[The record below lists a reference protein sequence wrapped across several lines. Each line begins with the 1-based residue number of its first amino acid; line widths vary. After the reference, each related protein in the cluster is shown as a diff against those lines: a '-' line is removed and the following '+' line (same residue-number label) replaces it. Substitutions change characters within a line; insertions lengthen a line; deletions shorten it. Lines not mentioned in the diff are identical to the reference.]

1 MDHKH
6 ADNSPIDLSLTTPM
20 VCSNCGSDL
29 FQPVLMFRTVPSII
43 SPTGKAMTLPI
54 ETVMCVKCHHVN
66 DEFNPEKRN
75 AIE

>member
-1 MDHKH
+1 M
-6 ADNSPIDLSLTTPM
+6 
-20 VCSNCGSDL
+20 
-29 FQPVLMFRTVPSII
+29 MFRIVPSII
-43 SPTGKAMTLPI
+43 SPTGKVMTLPI